1 MTRNLMLYLSKRNQ
15 QLVRMKVVKKV
26 KQISL
31 INLRKLYK
39 QNVRI
44 RRKQVLIKEVLMK
57 MIA

>member
-1 MTRNLMLYLSKRNQ
+1 
-15 QLVRMKVVKKV
+15 MKVVKKV